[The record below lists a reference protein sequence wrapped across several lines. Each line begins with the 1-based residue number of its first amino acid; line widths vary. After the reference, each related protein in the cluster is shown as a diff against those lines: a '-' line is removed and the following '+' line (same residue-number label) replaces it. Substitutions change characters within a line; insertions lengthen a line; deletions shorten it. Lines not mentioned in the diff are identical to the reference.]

1 MIPHPLTL
9 LVGYLLGTGL
19 SEGLGY
25 VLEFVG
31 ELFADARRFGA
42 IGNHVFAV
50 ALAGLGFLATFSGG
64 FFIGASMRLIADD
77 SWPKAAL
84 WALMTSLIIGLIN
97 SSIPMRMYPA
107 VGIALMTTPRY
118 VLLMP
123 LGAVLGA
130 FSVDRLRHDHR
141 VEAARALFRG
151 FLIWER

>member
-1 MIPHPLTL
+1 
-9 LVGYLLGTGL
+9 
-19 SEGLGY
+19 
-25 VLEFVG
+25 
-31 ELFADARRFGA
+31 
-42 IGNHVFAV
+42 
-50 ALAGLGFLATFSGG
+50 
-64 FFIGASMRLIADD
+64 
-77 SWPKAAL
+77 
-84 WALMTSLIIGLIN
+84 IN